1 MQYSEFDLVE
11 GEFNPQLLFSGEI
24 HRTES
29 ENNFHSHAFMEIGI
43 ILEGEGIYHIGDE
56 YVDVREGDVMVF
68 LPGTRHE
75 SIIREGDMPRREF
88 FFGAINFKFS
98 GMHEGQ
104 INLRNGKSVFHT
116 KGEVWKEIKK
126 VCGEMET
133 ENRSRKLGRYY
144 MVKSLMER
152 LLILIAREQ
161 YEVDSL
167 IQGEIFEYSK
177 TEEVPIKL
185 AAYLEEHFAE
195 KISLDQIAEELY
207 LSPFYISKLFKAKM
221 GESPI
226 HYLIRIRLEQAKI
239 MLENEE
245 KLGISQVAKRVG
257 YDDAYHFSKL
267 IKKMY
272 GVAPSK
278 IRKKP

>member
-133 ENRSRKLGRYY
+133 ENRSRKLGRYF

-267 IKKMY
+267 FKKMY

>member
-56 YVDVREGDVMVF
+56 YVDIREGDVMVF

-104 INLRNGKSVFHT
+104 VNLRNGKSVFHT

-126 VCGEMET
+126 VCGEMEA

-161 YEVDSL
+161 YEVGSL

-239 MLENEE
+239 MLESEE

-267 IKKMY
+267 FKKMY